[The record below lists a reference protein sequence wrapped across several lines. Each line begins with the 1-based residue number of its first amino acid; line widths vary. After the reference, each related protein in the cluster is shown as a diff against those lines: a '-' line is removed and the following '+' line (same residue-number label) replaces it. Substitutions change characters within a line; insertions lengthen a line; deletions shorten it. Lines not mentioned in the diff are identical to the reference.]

1 MTDTGGVENPQ
12 PAIRGPQSSGQ
23 PPSRPPTPDSPTRP
37 AGGPGPRPS
46 AGPGPRPAPGEAR
59 PTADWATFVESCKQ
73 LADRIASIRQVR
85 WIRKSS
91 ASVRWVLLV
100 AAVGL
105 GSALLIALT
114 VSILVSLIPRSG

>member
-1 MTDTGGVENPQ
+1 M
-12 PAIRGPQSSGQ
+12 
-23 PPSRPPTPDSPTRP
+23 PDSPTGP

-46 AGPGPRPAPGEAR
+46 AGPGTRPAPGDTR
-59 PTADWATFVESCKQ
+59 PADWAAFVESCKQ
-73 LADRIASIRQVR
+73 LADRIASIRQIR

-91 ASVRWVLLV
+91 ASVRWLLLV

-114 VSILVSLIPRSG
+114 VSILTSLIPRSG